1 MEYNTWL
8 APLQIGEEPLLID
21 LTRLIAC
28 YREVEDRRDAR
39 GLRYPL
45 WLLLTI
51 ATLAKLAG
59 INELHAVAE
68 WAQHRTRE
76 LCALF
81 SFWRFRLP
89 VATTWTRVFAR
100 AVDVEAL
107 QRKLKEVWGAG
118 PDQPPARG
126 SLCVALDGKK
136 LRGTVRGT
144 TGGKHLLAL
153 YVPRTGVVLA
163 QVELADQE
171 NEISA
176 APRVLLGLDLRGMVV
191 TGDALLAQRQLS
203 VQIVEAGG
211 DYLWN
216 VKDNQPRLKEE
227 IEAVFAPVPE
237 APGGGEP
244 PARID
249 RASTGYE
256 KGHGRLEKRTLW
268 SSGILQGYSDWPYLA
283 QVFKLETVSLDLATR
298 QETCTIR
305 YGVTSLP
312 AECADAARLL
322 ELVREHWGIE
332 SGLHYCRDVD
342 FAEDRCHTRMG
353 HAAHLNA
360 TLNNIALAYLHR
372 QKAPSLAAAR
382 RLMGYLIEGLIAR
395 MCFT

>member
-1 MEYNTWL
+1 
-8 APLQIGEEPLLID
+8 
-21 LTRLIAC
+21 
-28 YREVEDRRDAR
+28 
-39 GLRYPL
+39 
-45 WLLLTI
+45 
-51 ATLAKLAG
+51 
-59 INELHAVAE
+59 
-68 WAQHRTRE
+68 
-76 LCALF
+76 
-81 SFWRFRLP
+81 
-89 VATTWTRVFAR
+89 
-100 AVDVEAL
+100 
-107 QRKLKEVWGAG
+107 
-118 PDQPPARG
+118 
-126 SLCVALDGKK
+126 
-136 LRGTVRGT
+136 
-144 TGGKHLLAL
+144 
-153 YVPRTGVVLA
+153 
-163 QVELADQE
+163 
-171 NEISA
+171 
-176 APRVLLGLDLRGMVV
+176 
-191 TGDALLAQRQLS
+191 
-203 VQIVEAGG
+203 VEAGG

-216 VKDNQPRLKEE
+216 VKDNHPRLKEE
-227 IEAVFAPVPE
+227 IEAVFAPAPE

-283 QVFKLETVSLDLATR
+283 QVFQLETVSLDLATR
-298 QETCTIR
+298 QRTSTIR

-332 SGLHYCRDVD
+332 SGLHYRRDVD